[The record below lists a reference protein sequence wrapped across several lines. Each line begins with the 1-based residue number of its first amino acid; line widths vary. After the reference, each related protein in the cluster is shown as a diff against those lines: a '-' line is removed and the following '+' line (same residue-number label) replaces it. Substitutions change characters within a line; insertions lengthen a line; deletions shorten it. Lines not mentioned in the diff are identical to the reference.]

1 MKTKKKILLLNKTSR
16 VTRPELKII
25 NNYRVVFIKSN
36 SRLLSIQSYIFN
48 GFINEN
54 REDVG
59 VNHLLEHVLAN
70 AYKKCKKLNCF
81 EYLTQLGIQFNA
93 STSNNILNYYT
104 FGMNN
109 DIDKMIDYIINIT
122 VNPIFNDKLV
132 NREKQAVHNEILET
146 IDTARYKLY
155 NKMSQLF
162 YKIEGLKY
170 AQNSEQQIKNL
181 KKFNSKNLQEYYSK
195 NYNNS
200 NTLFVVSGNYDKH
213 KIIEAFKSRL
223 PDCQKVEKTIDYT
236 NIDCFT
242 NIKTTEFF
250 KNKKLKGSQIYMC
263 FPTRLKFNSKKL
275 IVLKFVKDVL
285 NYYLFQLL
293 RVKHRLVYSIE
304 LNIDVNVC
312 GASIEL
318 YINTKNENLYKVL
331 YLLKYII
338 NYYKKNTLKNS
349 DLEPFKKKF
358 LVKYYNTNFT
368 SKNLAEIYGSQYIYQ
383 YFLGTKILHPE
394 NIKNIYTKI
403 SNNDVQKCILENFDF
418 NRLACVYSNNNG
430 PVKFKF

>member
-1 MKTKKKILLLNKTSR
+1 MKTRKKLLLLNKTSR
-16 VTRPELKII
+16 VIRPELKII

-146 IDTARYKLY
+146 IDTARYKLN

-195 NYNNS
+195 NYNNN

-223 PDCQKVEKTIDYT
+223 LDCQKVEKTIDYT

-242 NIKTTEFF
+242 NIKTTEFL

-293 RVKHRLVYSIE
+293 RKTSI
-304 LNIDVNVC
+304 
-312 GASIEL
+312 SIW
-318 YINTKNENLYKVL
+318 YRT
-331 YLLKYII
+331 
-338 NYYKKNTLKNS
+338 
-349 DLEPFKKKF
+349 
-358 LVKYYNTNFT
+358 
-368 SKNLAEIYGSQYIYQ
+368 
-383 YFLGTKILHPE
+383 
-394 NIKNIYTKI
+394 
-403 SNNDVQKCILENFDF
+403 
-418 NRLACVYSNNNG
+418 
-430 PVKFKF
+430 